1 MEINKKALQSILMDF
16 MDDVVEDYF
25 VFNKPLIKKS
35 DSMNDGMGW
44 GSGNKKLVNFT
55 FQVDKP
61 TRKDMKSFVEA
72 YTTGL
77 DRLED

>member
-35 DSMNDGMGW
+35 DNLNDGMGW
-44 GSGNKKLVNFT
+44 GSGSKKLVNFT
-55 FQVDKP
+55 FQVNKP

-72 YTTGL
+72 YTIGL